1 MLLIFL
7 YYWHNINEISLI
19 GGVNVIRI
27 KDIEEY
33 IDDTMLETIFRQR
46 EENIYNNN
54 KMASEQIT
62 EITEEYTVD
71 YEKLIIAIKN
81 LPPHFHN
88 TREGILEKL
97 EEYPKRENQIMAYDD
112 KKFYKIRILR
122 WN

>member
-1 MLLIFL
+1 M
-7 YYWHNINEISLI
+7 
-19 GGVNVIRI
+19 IRI

-33 IDDTMLETIFRQR
+33 IDDTMLETIFRKR
-46 EENIYNNN
+46 EEELYDDN
-54 KMASEQIT
+54 KMTNEEIG
-62 EITEEYTVD
+62 EITQEYTVD

-97 EEYPKRENQIMAYDD
+97 EEYRKRENQIMAYDNE
-112 KKFYKIRILR
+112 KFYKIRILR